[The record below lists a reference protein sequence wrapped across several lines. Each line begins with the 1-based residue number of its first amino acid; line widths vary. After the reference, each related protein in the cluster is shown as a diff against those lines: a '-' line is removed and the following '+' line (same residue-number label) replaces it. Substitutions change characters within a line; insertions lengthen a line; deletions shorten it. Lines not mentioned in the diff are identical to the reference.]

1 LNSESDPFAGWEMA
15 SVGCYWSRALPD
27 GRMVHMS
34 SWASGSRSG
43 YALTVD
49 FVECVFPG
57 LDEAKAAYEFLATA
71 GRRAS
76 VIDAPGAMI
85 Q

>member
-1 LNSESDPFAGWEMA
+1 
-15 SVGCYWSRALPD
+15 
-27 GRMVHMS
+27 MVHMS
-34 SWASGSRSG
+34 SSARGSRSG

-49 FVECVFPG
+49 FVERVFPG

-76 VIDAPGAMI
+76 VTDAPGAMVR
-85 Q
+85 